1 MDWQRRVQAR
11 AHWGQ
16 PMLRRMSGTGMA
28 GLALAAVLAGAGA
41 AGSAEPAA
49 GAPAGPAAAAV
60 AGDITLLGV
69 SCAVASRCLAVGQET
84 TNVSLGLDI
93 A

>member
-1 MDWQRRVQAR
+1 MDWQRGVQAR
-11 AHWGQ
+11 AHSGQ